1 MSKRTKKL
9 LTYFMAAV
17 LAGGGLVSSLNAGQ
31 VKAADMYDVF
41 IGNSKRYT
49 VGCAEDWRIVLEAP
63 ADEFK
68 SVAHY

>member
-17 LAGGGLVSSLNAGQ
+17 LVGGGLVSSLNAGQ

-49 VGCAEDWRIVLEAP
+49 VG
-63 ADEFK
+63 
-68 SVAHY
+68 